1 MFEKIFNKKTVLVT
15 GHTGFIGGWL
25 TTWLIFLGARVIG
38 FAKDPHTNPS
48 IFDINNLSKYI
59 IDIRGDITNIQEI
72 KNIIEKYKPEFIF
85 HLAAEALVI
94 PSYENPINTIN
105 TNALGTL
112 NILEAIHKSESVKVF
127 INFTSDKCYQ
137 NIEDVNH
144 AYTEND
150 ALGGYDPYSASKAMS
165 EIITSCYRNSFFQD
179 RDGGNKTSIATI
191 RAGNVIGGGD
201 WAKFRIVPDFIRS
214 KQDKTTLII
223 RNPESIRPWQY
234 VLEPISGI
242 LWLGSQMYK
251 IPKKFNEAWN
261 FGPKTNEA
269 TNVNEIIQFMMKIW
283 DDQKT
288 SELKIDKSKK
298 HHEAKFLGLNCTKAK
313 NELNWESTYTISET
327 LSETILWYKNWHNEK
342 IDMYEFTKQQIES
355 YIQKARTLGIRWSL
369 SDSLNSN

>member
-179 RDGGNKTSIATI
+179 RD
-191 RAGNVIGGGD
+191 
-201 WAKFRIVPDFIRS
+201 
-214 KQDKTTLII
+214 
-223 RNPESIRPWQY
+223 
-234 VLEPISGI
+234 
-242 LWLGSQMYK
+242 
-251 IPKKFNEAWN
+251 
-261 FGPKTNEA
+261 
-269 TNVNEIIQFMMKIW
+269 
-283 DDQKT
+283 
-288 SELKIDKSKK
+288 
-298 HHEAKFLGLNCTKAK
+298 
-313 NELNWESTYTISET
+313 
-327 LSETILWYKNWHNEK
+327 
-342 IDMYEFTKQQIES
+342 
-355 YIQKARTLGIRWSL
+355 
-369 SDSLNSN
+369 